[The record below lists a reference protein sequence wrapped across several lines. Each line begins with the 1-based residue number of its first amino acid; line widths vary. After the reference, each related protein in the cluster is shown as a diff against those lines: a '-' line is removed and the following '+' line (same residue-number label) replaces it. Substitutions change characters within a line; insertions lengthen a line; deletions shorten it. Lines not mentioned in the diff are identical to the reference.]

1 MNRFSSLGWTRQ
13 TSSDACHALRPP
25 MFARLAHGLLYQT
38 AAASTT
44 TRVASIF
51 SGFELDNGV
60 PSIRVLHRTVGTPFA
75 FTGTR
80 LSRCIA

>member
-1 MNRFSSLGWTRQ
+1 MLARMARSL
-13 TSSDACHALRPP
+13 P
-25 MFARLAHGLLYQT
+25 YQT

-51 SGFELDNGV
+51 FGFDLDNGV
-60 PSIRVLHRTVGTPFA
+60 PSIRFSHRTVGTPFA

-80 LSRCIA
+80 SSRCIA